1 MRGSAQTD
9 LELQVVGNKVG
20 EVSMA
25 AHRALELQ
33 GTGDGGTTP
42 TTRARLRTPCGPR
55 AAARPAQPV
64 QTAAVLKAAGER
76 AASPASH
83 CRLLLIFHLL
93 LNIHPAAFPAAS
105 TDPFR
110 CWLVLGRLGVLA
122 QGGPVLGVLGTRRP
136 PAAPRTRRCPCA
148 AGLVLYSLSFRW
160 VDDAGARSVRRLP
173 GVAAR
178 APNVLGLF
186 LLRHTEA

>member
-9 LELQVVGNKVG
+9 LQLQVVGNKVG

-33 GTGDGGTTP
+33 GTGDGGATP
-42 TTRARLRTPCGPR
+42 TTCARLRTPCRPR

-76 AASPASH
+76 AASPAGR
-83 CRLLLIFHLL
+83 RLFLLFFHLL
-93 LNIHPAAFPAAS
+93 LNIHPAASPAAS
-105 TDPFR
+105 TDPFG
-110 CWLVLGRLGVLA
+110 CWLVLGRLRVLA
-122 QGGPVLGVLGTRRP
+122 QRGPVQGVLGTRRP
-136 PAAPRTRRCPCA
+136 SAAPDPRRRPCA
-148 AGLVLYSLSFRW
+148 ACLVLCGLPFRR
-160 VDDAGARSVRRLP
+160 VDDAAARSVRGLP

-178 APNVLGLF
+178 SPNVLGLF